1 MVNQSRII
9 YCNVWCNKPTIR
21 RTYDIYRCTDLPL
34 NCFCAISGHIGVVV
48 GRKEQESS
56 ASFVACR
63 ITGKKAAV
71 FINDR
76 ASVIMSECEVW
87 SDVLGVGILQARAR
101 LLNCRVIAKLPLSYD
116 VKPELVGCTLTD
128 TAIAGKET

>member
-1 MVNQSRII
+1 MED
-9 YCNVWCNKPTIR
+9 CTISSSGDSGIAAVEVVTTGFSATR
-21 RTYDIYRCTDLPL
+21 
-34 NCFCAISGHIGVVV
+34 CAISGHIGVVV